1 MELGAR
7 NSRLSQNLLEAV
19 KDFVMKIMKIM
30 AVELINII
38 KVMLSHKYFKYLME
52 IVVNVL
58 SE

>member
-1 MELGAR
+1 
-7 NSRLSQNLLEAV
+7 
-19 KDFVMKIMKIM
+19 MKIMKIM

-38 KVMLSHKYFKYLME
+38 KVMLSHIYFKYLME

>member
-7 NSRLSQNLLEAV
+7 NSRLSQNLLEDV

-38 KVMLSHKYFKYLME
+38 KVMLSHKYFK
-52 IVVNVL
+52 
-58 SE
+58 